1 MVEAFCIEAGPGP
14 ASGLPAY
21 YSPAM
26 EAARPRGRRRR
37 GTVARPLNARLVRV
51 SSLVI
56 APAALALLF
65 SISTTGTLPRPTLDP
80 LFDASVATAV
90 ATELST
96 QFPSRV
102 PGTAEAAGAARWYSE
117 TISALGL
124 TVEEDVWSEHLVDLG
139 EVELRN
145 IATVVPGRSEEAIV
159 LVAYRDNG
167 RGFGDNASGTAALV
181 ELARGFARQGDVPA
195 PLLERTLIFVSTD
208 AGAYG
213 GAGATRFAD
222 TSPLAE
228 HAIATIVLD
237 GIGGR
242 GRPRLVISG
251 GRSSSP
257 ARTLV
262 STASARVTEQAG
274 RPPAIPSALSQ
285 LVDLGVPYAAGEQAP
300 FLAEGVAAITLT
312 TRDPGEPNFPV
323 GDPLGP
329 TSAESL
335 GRLGR
340 AAEAIVGSI
349 DTSVG
354 ATFPTRDNL
363 FLGERVASGWTV
375 RLTLIVAVVPF
386 VLGVL
391 DLLARGR
398 RRGLPLVPGIRALR
412 SRLLLWL
419 YGGLLV
425 GVGAVAGVFPTG
437 AALPLPPSSSFVVDW
452 HLSGLA
458 VLAVAFALGWLV
470 ARRPLVPTSRP
481 TPEQRLAGYTA
492 ALAWLGAVAVVVA
505 LLKPYALVFVLPS
518 LYAWLWLPLRQRFW
532 SRTGVYLA
540 GLLGPVLGLLL
551 LGDEVGLG
559 PADSALYVVGLATVG
574 YVPLSSVLFAIAW
587 LAAAAQLAAL
597 AFGRYAPYAGGVEPP
612 PAGPFRRVVVDLRRR
627 VERRGYARSR

>member
-1 MVEAFCIEAGPGP
+1 M
-14 ASGLPAY
+14 SGARISSTSARWSFETSRPSCRAVRGGD
-21 YSPAM
+21 
-26 EAARPRGRRRR
+26 RPRRLSGQRR
-37 GTVARPLNARLVRV
+37 GFRRQRVGDSCARRARAGLR
-51 SSLVI
+51 
-56 APAALALLF
+56 AA
-65 SISTTGTLPRPTLDP
+65 
-80 LFDASVATAV
+80 
-90 ATELST
+90 
-96 QFPSRV
+96 
-102 PGTAEAAGAARWYSE
+102 
-117 TISALGL
+117 
-124 TVEEDVWSEHLVDLG
+124 
-139 EVELRN
+139 
-145 IATVVPGRSEEAIV
+145 
-159 LVAYRDNG
+159 
-167 RGFGDNASGTAALV
+167 
-181 ELARGFARQGDVPA
+181 GDVPA

-274 RPPAIPSALSQ
+274 RPPVIPSALSQ
-285 LVDLGVPYAAGEQAP
+285 LVDLGIPYAAGEQAP
-300 FLAEGVAAITLT
+300 FLADGVAAITLT
-312 TRDPGEPNFPV
+312 TRDPGEPSIPV

-375 RLTLIVAVVPF
+375 RLTLVVAVVPF
-386 VLGVL
+386 ALGVL
-391 DLLARGR
+391 DLLVRGR
-398 RRGLPLVPGIRALR
+398 RRGLPLLPGIRALR
-412 SRLLLWL
+412 SRLFLWL

-425 GVGAVAGVFPTG
+425 WVGAVAGVFPTG
-437 AALPLPPSSSFVVDW
+437 AALPLPPSSSFVADW

-470 ARRPLVPTSRP
+470 ARGRSSRP
-481 TPEQRLAGYTA
+481 SADPRAAARGLYRSARVARRGRRGGGAAEALRARVRLALA
-492 ALAWLGAVAVVVA
+492 LRVALASASPTNLVAH
-505 LLKPYALVFVLPS
+505 
-518 LYAWLWLPLRQRFW
+518 RR
-532 SRTGVYLA
+532 
-540 GLLGPVLGLLL
+540 
-551 LGDEVGLG
+551 
-559 PADSALYVVGLATVG
+559 
-574 YVPLSSVLFAIAW
+574 LSSRVARSSAGS
-587 LAAAAQLAAL
+587 LAA
-597 AFGRYAPYAGGVEPP
+597 RP
-612 PAGPFRRVVVDLRRR
+612 
-627 VERRGYARSR
+627 

>member
-1 MVEAFCIEAGPGP
+1 
-14 ASGLPAY
+14 
-21 YSPAM
+21 M

-56 APAALALLF
+56 VPAALALLF

-80 LFDASVATAV
+80 LFDASVATAL

-96 QFPSRV
+96 EFPSRV
-102 PGTAEAAGAARWYSE
+102 PGTDEAAGAARWYSE
-117 TISALGL
+117 TMSALGL
-124 TVEEDVWSEHLVDLG
+124 TVEEDVWSADLVDLG
-139 EVELRN
+139 KVELRN
-145 IATVVPGRSEEAIV
+145 IVTIVPGRSQEAIL
-159 LVAYRDNG
+159 LVAHRDNSTG
-167 RGFGDNASGTAALV
+167 YGDNASGTAALV

-195 PLLERTLIFVSTD
+195 PLLERTLIFISTD

-213 GAGATRFAD
+213 GAGAAHFAR
-222 TSPLAE
+222 TSPLADQ
-228 HAIATIVLD
+228 AIAAIVLD

-242 GRPRLVISG
+242 GSPRLVISG
-251 GRSSSP
+251 GHSSSP

-274 RPPAIPSALSQ
+274 RAPAIPSAVSQ
-285 LVDLGVPYAAGEQAP
+285 LVDLGIPYAAGQQAP
-300 FLAEGVAAITLT
+300 FLAEGVAAVTLT
-312 TRDPGEPNFPV
+312 TAEPGQPSIPV
-323 GDPLGP
+323 GDQPGSS
-329 TSAESL
+329 SAEAL
-335 GRLGR
+335 GRIGR

-375 RLTLIVAVVPF
+375 RLTLVVGVVPF

-391 DLLARGR
+391 DLLVRGR
-398 RRGLPLVPGIRALR
+398 RRGLPLAPGARAVR
-412 SRLLLWL
+412 ARLLLWL
-419 YGGLLV
+419 YGGLLLWI
-425 GVGAVAGVFPTG
+425 GGITGVFPTG
-437 AALPLPPSSSFVVDW
+437 TALPLPPSSSFVADW
-452 HLSGLA
+452 HVSGLA

-481 TPEQRLAGYTA
+481 TPEQRLAGYTT

-505 LLKPYALVFVLPS
+505 LLKPYALVFLLPS
-518 LYAWLWLPLRQRFW
+518 LYAWVWLPLRQRFW
-532 SRTGVYLA
+532 SRIGVYLA
-540 GLLGPVLGLLL
+540 GLLGPVVGLLL
-551 LGDEVGLG
+551 LGHEVGLG
-559 PADSALYVVGLATVG
+559 PADTALYVLGLVTIG
-574 YVPLSSVLFAIAW
+574 YVPLPSVLLAIAW

-612 PAGPFRRVVVDLRRR
+612 AAGPVRSALAELRRS
-627 VERRGYARSR
+627 VARRSQARSR